1 MTLSDNRQ
9 IILETGR
16 YGEQATAAVTARL
29 GDTLVFAAVS
39 VGRENP
45 EIDYLPL
52 MVEYQEKLYAGG
64 KIKGSR
70 WVKREGRSSDEAIL
84 TSRLIDRS
92 IRPLFPKSF
101 RREIQIIITT
111 LSVDGENDPDMTAII
126 ATAAA
131 LSISGLPFAGP
142 VGSVR
147 IGYVSQNGTGT
158 FVANPTHQDR
168 QYSDLDLIVSGTK
181 DGIHMVEAGANQV
194 SETIVLSGMKF
205 AEGEINRIIAGISEL
220 KQKVGTK
227 DMKFTLPDETEM
239 VKISKVLKKKYI
251 KELLEAIKGMATKE
265 SDSDINELVTAISE
279 KEGIIDPILASAAL
293 NKAIYQLIREQIVD
307 KSIRPDGRKLD
318 EIRQITVRVG
328 ELPRTHGSAMFQRG
342 STQALSIVTLA
353 SPASGQL
360 LESPESEVVKHYIHH
375 YNMPPFSIGETGRLG
390 WPSRREI
397 GHGALA
403 ERALVP
409 VIPSKTQF
417 PYTIRVVSEI
427 MSGNG
432 STSMASVCGSTLA
445 LMDAGVPIL
454 APVAGIAMG
463 LIIENDK
470 TAILSDIIGLEDFKG
485 DMDFKVAGTEKGIT
499 AMQMDVKVKGIS
511 FEILEKALAQAKDG
525 RMFILGKMI
534 AMQPSPNLKISKFAP
549 KISVVQ
555 IDPEKIG
562 GIIGPGGKIIRR
574 IIAETGAQVDVED
587 DGTVTISGTDEAGVQ
602 KAIDWVKGLT
612 EEAEIGKEYDGKI
625 VRIVPFGVFV
635 NILPGKDGLIHIS
648 KLATGYLNHPED
660 VVKEGD
666 NLKVK
671 VAEVDDQDRINLVPV
686 TPLTAPAGQ
695 NMPSGRRPA
704 GSTPSGGYFGGGDR
718 RPDSNFRRRESFGD
732 QRRGRSGYDRGR

>member
-1 MTLSDNRQ
+1 VILNSTITLSDGRQ

-16 YGEQATAAVTARL
+16 YAQQATAAVTARM
-29 GDTLVFAAVS
+29 GDTLVFAAVTA
-39 VGRENP
+39 GRENP

-64 KIKGSR
+64 KMKGSR
-70 WVKREGRSSDEAIL
+70 WVKREGRASDEAIL

-126 ATAAA
+126 ATTAA

-142 VGSVR
+142 VGSARV
-147 IGYVSQNGTGT
+147 GYISKDGKNT
-158 FVANPTHQDR
+158 FVANPTHADR
-168 QYSDLDLIVSGTK
+168 QNSDLDLVVSGTSG
-181 DGIHMVEAGANQV
+181 GIHMLEAGANQV
-194 SETIVLSGMKF
+194 SEATILDGMKF
-205 AEGEINRIIAGISEL
+205 AQGEINKIIEGISEL
-220 KQKVGTK
+220 KTKVGTK
-227 DMKFTLPDETEM
+227 DIKFTLPDETEILKTA
-239 VKISKVLKKKYI
+239 KIIKKKYL
-251 KELLEAIKGMATKE
+251 KELSEAIKGMATKE
-265 SDSDINELVTAISE
+265 SDSDTKELVTAISE
-279 KEGIIDPILASAAL
+279 KEGITDPVLAATAL

-307 KSIRPDGRKLD
+307 KAIRPDGRKLD
-318 EIRQITVRVG
+318 EIRQITVKVG

-342 STQALSIVTLA
+342 STQALTIVTLA
-353 SPASGQL
+353 SPANGQL
-360 LESPESEVVKHYIHH
+360 LESPESEETKHYIHH
-375 YNMPPFSIGETGRLG
+375 YNMPPFSVGETGRLG

-403 ERALVP
+403 ERALFP
-409 VIPSKTQF
+409 VIPSRTQF

-432 STSMASVCGSTLA
+432 STSMASTCGSTLA

-463 LIIENDK
+463 LIIEDGK

-485 DMDFKVAGTEKGIT
+485 DMDFKVAGTEKGVT
-499 AMQMDVKVKGIS
+499 AMQMDIKVKGLS
-511 FEILEKALAQAKDG
+511 FEIMEKALAQAKDG
-525 RMFILGKMI
+525 RLFILGKMV
-534 AMQPSPNLKISKFAP
+534 AVQPTPNPKISKYAP

-587 DGTVTISGTDEAGVQ
+587 DGMVTISGTDEAGVQ

-612 EEAEIGKEYDGKI
+612 EEAEIGKEYDGEI

-635 NILPGKDGLIHIS
+635 NILPGKDGLVHIS
-648 KLATGYLNHPED
+648 KLATGFLNHPED

-666 NLKVK
+666 KLKVK
-671 VAEVDDQDRINLVPV
+671 VTEVDDQGRVNLVPV
-686 TPLTAPAGQ
+686 TPLVAPAGSAQ
-695 NMPSGRRPA
+695 PSGY
-704 GSTPSGGYFGGGDR
+704 SSGGDR
-718 RPDSNFRRRESFGD
+718 SPDSGFRRRESFSD
-732 QRRGRSGYDRGR
+732 DRRGPRKPYRDRGR

>member
-1 MTLSDNRQ
+1 MILNTTITLSDNRQ
-9 IILETGR
+9 IILETGK

-29 GDTLVFAAVS
+29 GDTLVFAAVTA
-39 VGRENP
+39 GRENP

-70 WVKREGRSSDEAIL
+70 WVKREGRSSDDAIL

-92 IRPLFPKSF
+92 VRPLFPKSF

-126 ATAAA
+126 AVTAA

-147 IGYVSQNGTGT
+147 VGYVSQNGNGT

-194 SETIVLSGMKF
+194 SETTVLSGMKF
-205 AEGEINRIIAGISEL
+205 AQDEINRIIAGISEL
-220 KQKVGTK
+220 KEKVGTA
-227 DMKFTLPDETEM
+227 DMKFVSPDETEM
-239 VKISKVLKKKYI
+239 IKISKVLKKKYA
-251 KELLEAIKGMATKE
+251 KEFSEAIKGMATKE
-265 SDSDINELVTAISE
+265 SDSDTKELVATISE
-279 KEGIIDPILASAAL
+279 KEGITDPKLITEAM
-293 NKAIYQLIREQIVD
+293 NKAIAQLIREQIVD
-307 KSIRPDGRKLD
+307 KGVRPDGRKLD
-318 EIRQITVRVG
+318 EIRTITCRVS

-353 SPASGQL
+353 SPANGQL
-360 LESPESEVVKHYIHH
+360 LESPESEITKYYIHH
-375 YNMPPFSIGETGRLG
+375 YNMPPFSVGETGRLG

-409 VIPSKTQF
+409 VIPPKTQF

-463 LIIENDK
+463 LIVENDK

-511 FEILEKALAQAKDG
+511 FEILEKALAQAKTG
-525 RMFILGKMI
+525 RMFILGKMV
-534 AMQPSPNLKISKFAP
+534 AVQPTPNSKISKFAP

-587 DGTVTISGTDEAGVQ
+587 DGMVTISGTDEAGVQ

-612 EEAEIGKEYDGKI
+612 EEAEIGKEYDGEI

-635 NILPGKDGLIHIS
+635 NILPGKDGLVHIS

-666 NLKVK
+666 KLKVK
-671 VAEVDDQDRINLVPV
+671 VAEVDDQGRINLVPV
-686 TPLTAPAGQ
+686 TPLTAPAGSA
-695 NMPSGRRPA
+695 PSN
-704 GSTPSGGYFGGGDR
+704 GYSGGGDR
-718 RPDSNFRRRESFGD
+718 RPDSGFRRRESFSD
-732 QRRGRSGYDRGR
+732 DRRSPRKPYRDRGR

>member
-1 MTLSDNRQ
+1 MILNNTITLSDNRQ

-16 YGEQATAAVTARL
+16 YAQQATAAVTARL
-29 GDTLVFAAVS
+29 GDTLVFAAVTA
-39 VGRENP
+39 GRENP

-70 WVKREGRSSDEAIL
+70 WVKREGRSSDDAIL

-111 LSVDGENDPDMTAII
+111 LSVDGENDPDMTAIV
-126 ATAAA
+126 AVTAA

-147 IGYVSQNGTGT
+147 IGYVSQNGNGT

-194 SETIVLSGMKF
+194 PEATVLSGMKF
-205 AEGEINRIIAGISEL
+205 AHDEINRIITGISEL
-220 KQKVGTK
+220 KEKVGTK
-227 DMKFTLPDETEM
+227 DMKFVSPDETEM
-239 VKISKVLKKKYI
+239 IKISKVLKKKYA
-251 KELLEAIKGMATKE
+251 KEFSEAIKGMATKE
-265 SDSDINELVTAISE
+265 SDSDTNELITAISE
-279 KEGIIDPILASAAL
+279 KEGITDPKLTATAI
-293 NKAIYQLIREQIVD
+293 NKAIAQLIREQILD
-307 KSIRPDGRKLD
+307 KGIRPDGRKLD
-318 EIRQITVRVG
+318 EIRTITCRVG

-353 SPASGQL
+353 SPANGQL
-360 LESPESEVVKHYIHH
+360 LESPESGITKYYIHH
-375 YNMPPFSIGETGRLG
+375 YNMPPFSVGETGRLG

-403 ERALVP
+403 ERALIP
-409 VIPSKTQF
+409 VIPGKTQF

-463 LIIENDK
+463 LIIEDGK

-499 AMQMDVKVKGIS
+499 AMQMDIKVKGLS
-511 FEILEKALAQAKDG
+511 FEIMEKALAQAKDG
-525 RMFILGKMI
+525 RLFILGKMV
-534 AMQPSPNLKISKFAP
+534 AVQPVPNPKISKFAP

-587 DGTVTISGTDEAGVQ
+587 DGMVTISGTDEAGVQ

-612 EEAEIGKEYDGKI
+612 EEAEIGKEYDGEI

-635 NILPGKDGLIHIS
+635 NILPGKDGLVHIS
-648 KLATGYLNHPED
+648 KLATGFLNHPED

-666 NLKVK
+666 KLKVK
-671 VAEVDDQDRINLVPV
+671 VAEVDDQGRVNLVPV
-686 TPLTAPAGQ
+686 TPLVA
-695 NMPSGRRPA
+695 PA
-704 GSTPSGGYFGGGDR
+704 GSTQPGGYSGSGDR
-718 RPDSNFRRRESFGD
+718 RADSGFRRRESFSD
-732 QRRGRSGYDRGR
+732 DRRGSRKPYRNRGR

>member
-1 MTLSDNRQ
+1 MILNSTITLSDGRQ
-9 IILETGR
+9 IVLETGR
-16 YGEQATAAVTARL
+16 YAQQATAAVTARM
-29 GDTLVFAAVS
+29 GDTLVFAAVTA
-39 VGRENP
+39 GRENP

-64 KIKGSR
+64 KMKGSR
-70 WVKREGRSSDEAIL
+70 WVKREGRASDEAIL

-92 IRPLFPKSF
+92 IRPLFPKTF

-111 LSVDGENDPDMTAII
+111 LSVDGENDPDMAAII
-126 ATAAA
+126 ATTAA

-142 VGSVR
+142 VGSIRV
-147 IGYVSQNGTGT
+147 GYVSQNGAAGT

-168 QYSDLDLIVSGTK
+168 QYSDLDLVVSGTSG
-181 DGIHMVEAGANQV
+181 GIHMLEAGANQV
-194 SETIVLSGMKF
+194 SEETILSGMKF
-205 AEGEINRIIAGISEL
+205 AQDEINKMIEGISEL
-220 KQKVGTK
+220 KTKVGAK
-227 DMKFTLPDETEM
+227 EIKFTLPDDTEILKTA
-239 VKISKVLKKKYI
+239 KIIKKKYV
-251 KELLEAIKGMATKE
+251 KELSEAIKGMATKE
-265 SDSDINELVTAISE
+265 SDSDTKELVTAISE
-279 KEGIIDPILASAAL
+279 KEGITDPVLAASAL

-307 KSIRPDGRKLD
+307 KAIRPDGRKLD

-342 STQALSIVTLA
+342 STQALTIVTLA
-353 SPASGQL
+353 SPANGQL
-360 LESPESEVVKHYIHH
+360 LESPESEETKHYIHH
-375 YNMPPFSIGETGRLG
+375 YNMPPFSVGETGRLG

-403 ERALVP
+403 ERALFP

-432 STSMASVCGSTLA
+432 STSMASTCGSTLA

-463 LIIENDK
+463 LIIEDGK

-485 DMDFKVAGTEKGIT
+485 DMDFKVAGTEKGVT
-499 AMQMDVKVKGIS
+499 AMQMDIKVKGLS
-511 FEILEKALAQAKDG
+511 FEIMEKALAQAKDG
-525 RMFILGKMI
+525 RLFILGKMVTV
-534 AMQPSPNLKISKFAP
+534 QPTPNQKISKYAP

-587 DGTVTISGTDEAGVQ
+587 DGMVTISGTDETGVQ

-612 EEAEIGKEYDGKI
+612 EEAEIGKEYDGEI

-635 NILPGKDGLIHIS
+635 NILPGKDGLVHIS
-648 KLATGYLNHPED
+648 KLATGFLNHPED

-666 NLKVK
+666 KLKVK
-671 VAEVDDQDRINLVPV
+671 VAEVDDQGRVNLVPV
-686 TPLTAPAGQ
+686 TPLVAPAGTAQ
-695 NMPSGRRPA
+695 PSGYS
-704 GSTPSGGYFGGGDR
+704 GSGDR
-718 RPDSNFRRRESFGD
+718 RPDSGFRRRESFSD
-732 QRRGRSGYDRGR
+732 DRRGPRKPYRDRGR

>member
-1 MTLSDNRQ
+1 MILNSTITLSDNRQ

-29 GDTLVFAAVS
+29 GDTLVFAAVTA
-39 VGRENP
+39 GRENP

-70 WVKREGRSSDEAIL
+70 WVKREGRSSDDAIL

-111 LSVDGENDPDMTAII
+111 LSVDGENDPDMTAIV
-126 ATAAA
+126 AVTAA

-147 IGYVSQNGTGT
+147 VGYVSQNGNGT

-168 QYSDLDLIVSGTK
+168 QYSDLDLIVSGTSG
-181 DGIHMVEAGANQV
+181 GIHMVEAGANQV
-194 SETIVLSGMKF
+194 SEATVLSGMKF
-205 AEGEINRIIAGISEL
+205 AQNEINLIIAGISEL
-220 KQKVGTK
+220 KQKVGTT
-227 DMKFTLPDETEM
+227 DMKFVSPDETEM
-239 VKISKVLKKKYI
+239 IKISKVLKKKYA
-251 KELLEAIKGMATKE
+251 KEFSEAIKGMATKE
-265 SDSDINELVTAISE
+265 SDSDTNELVTAISE
-279 KEGIIDPILASAAL
+279 KEGITDPKLTTAAM
-293 NKAIYQLIREQIVD
+293 NKAIAQLIREQIVD
-307 KSIRPDGRKLD
+307 KGIRPDGRKLD
-318 EIRQITVRVG
+318 EIRTITCRVG

-342 STQALSIVTLA
+342 NTQALTIVTLA

-360 LESPESEVVKHYIHH
+360 LESPESEITKYYIHH
-375 YNMPPFSIGETGRLG
+375 YNMPPFSVGETGRLG

-409 VIPSKTQF
+409 VIPPKNQF

-445 LMDAGVPIL
+445 LMDAGVPIS

-511 FEILEKALAQAKDG
+511 FEILEKALTQAKAG
-525 RMFILGKMI
+525 RLFILGKMV
-534 AMQPSPNLKISKFAP
+534 AVQPTPNSKISKFAP

-574 IIAETGAQVDVED
+574 IIAETA
-587 DGTVTISGTDEAGVQ
+587 
-602 KAIDWVKGLT
+602 LH
-612 EEAEIGKEYDGKI
+612 AEV
-625 VRIVPFGVFV
+625 VRIEYLDHRG
-635 NILPGKDGLIHIS
+635 IS
-648 KLATGYLNHPED
+648 LAVG
-660 VVKEGD
+660 
-666 NLKVK
+666 
-671 VAEVDDQDRINLVPV
+671 VDDAAIVLLMLLAQ
-686 TPLTAPAGQ
+686 
-695 NMPSGRRPA
+695 
-704 GSTPSGGYFGGGDR
+704 
-718 RPDSNFRRRESFGD
+718 
-732 QRRGRSGYDRGR
+732 

>member
-1 MTLSDNRQ
+1 
-9 IILETGR
+9 
-16 YGEQATAAVTARL
+16 
-29 GDTLVFAAVS
+29 
-39 VGRENP
+39 
-45 EIDYLPL
+45 
-52 MVEYQEKLYAGG
+52 
-64 KIKGSR
+64 
-70 WVKREGRSSDEAIL
+70 
-84 TSRLIDRS
+84 
-92 IRPLFPKSF
+92 
-101 RREIQIIITT
+101 
-111 LSVDGENDPDMTAII
+111 
-126 ATAAA
+126 
-131 LSISGLPFAGP
+131 
-142 VGSVR
+142 
-147 IGYVSQNGTGT
+147 
-158 FVANPTHQDR
+158 
-168 QYSDLDLIVSGTK
+168 
-181 DGIHMVEAGANQV
+181 
-194 SETIVLSGMKF
+194 
-205 AEGEINRIIAGISEL
+205 
-220 KQKVGTK
+220 
-227 DMKFTLPDETEM
+227 
-239 VKISKVLKKKYI
+239 
-251 KELLEAIKGMATKE
+251 
-265 SDSDINELVTAISE
+265 
-279 KEGIIDPILASAAL
+279 
-293 NKAIYQLIREQIVD
+293 
-307 KSIRPDGRKLD
+307 
-318 EIRQITVRVG
+318 
-328 ELPRTHGSAMFQRG
+328 MFQRG

-353 SPASGQL
+353 SPANGQL
-360 LESPESEVVKHYIHH
+360 LESPESEITKYYIHH
-375 YNMPPFSIGETGRLG
+375 YNMPPFSVGETGRLG

-409 VIPSKTQF
+409 VIPPITQF

-445 LMDAGVPIL
+445 LMDAGVPIS

-463 LIIENDK
+463 LIVENDK

-511 FEILEKALAQAKDG
+511 FEILEKALAQAKTG
-525 RMFILGKMI
+525 RLFILGKMMAI
-534 AMQPSPNLKISKFAP
+534 QPTSNPKISKFAP

-587 DGTVTISGTDEAGVQ
+587 DGMVTISGTDEAGVQ

-612 EEAEIGKEYDGKI
+612 EEAEIGKEYDGEI

-635 NILPGKDGLIHIS
+635 NILPGKDGLVHIS

-666 NLKVK
+666 KLKVK
-671 VAEVDDQDRINLVPV
+671 VAEVDDQGRINLVPV
-686 TPLTAPAGQ
+686 TPLVAPAGSAQ
-695 NMPSGRRPA
+695 P
-704 GSTPSGGYFGGGDR
+704 TGYSGGGDR

>member
-1 MTLSDNRQ
+1 MILNTAITLSDNRQ

-29 GDTLVFAAVS
+29 GDTLVFAAVTA
-39 VGRENP
+39 GRENP

-70 WVKREGRSSDEAIL
+70 WVKREGRSSDDAIL

-111 LSVDGENDPDMTAII
+111 LSVDGENDPDMTAIV
-126 ATAAA
+126 AVTAA

-147 IGYVSQNGTGT
+147 VGYVPQNGSGT

-168 QYSDLDLIVSGTK
+168 QYSDLDLIVSGTLG
-181 DGIHMVEAGANQV
+181 GIHMVEAGANQV
-194 SETIVLSGMKF
+194 SETTVLSGMKF
-205 AEGEINRIIAGISEL
+205 AQGEINRIIAGISEL
-220 KQKVGTK
+220 KEKVGTA
-227 DMKFTLPDETEM
+227 DMKFVSADETEM
-239 VKISKVLKKKYI
+239 IKISKVLKKKYA
-251 KELLEAIKGMATKE
+251 KEFSEAIKGMATKE
-265 SDSDINELVTAISE
+265 SDSDTNELVTAISE
-279 KEGIIDPILASAAL
+279 KEGITDPKLTTAAM
-293 NKAIYQLIREQIVD
+293 NKAIAQLIREQIVD
-307 KSIRPDGRKLD
+307 KGVRPDGRKLD
-318 EIRQITVRVG
+318 EIRPITCRVG

-353 SPASGQL
+353 SPANGQL
-360 LESPESEVVKHYIHH
+360 LESPESEITKYYFHH
-375 YNMPPFSIGETGRLG
+375 YNMPPFSVGETGRLG

-409 VIPSKTQF
+409 VIPGKTQF

-445 LMDAGVPIL
+445 LMDAGVPIS

-463 LIIENDK
+463 LIVENDK

-499 AMQMDVKVKGIS
+499 AMQMDVKIKGIS
-511 FEILEKALAQAKDG
+511 FEILEKALAQAKTG
-525 RMFILGKMI
+525 RIFILGKMT
-534 AMQPSPNLKISKFAP
+534 AVQSVPNPKISKFAP

-587 DGTVTISGTDEAGVQ
+587 DGMVTISGTDEAGVQ

-612 EEAEIGKEYDGKI
+612 EEAEIGKEYDGEI

-635 NILPGKDGLIHIS
+635 NILPGKDGLVHIS

-666 NLKVK
+666 KLKVR
-671 VAEVDDQDRINLVPV
+671 VAEVDDQGRINLVPV
-686 TPLTAPAGQ
+686 TPLVAPAGSAQ
-695 NMPSGRRPA
+695 ASGY
-704 GSTPSGGYFGGGDR
+704 SGMGDR
-718 RPDSNFRRRESFGD
+718 RPDSNFRRRESFSD
-732 QRRGRSGYDRGR
+732 DRRGPRKTYRDRGR

>member
-1 MTLSDNRQ
+1 VILNTTITLSDNRQ
-9 IILETGR
+9 IILETGK

-29 GDTLVFAAVS
+29 GDTLVFAAVTA
-39 VGRENP
+39 GRENP

-70 WVKREGRSSDEAIL
+70 WVKREGRSSDDAIL

-92 IRPLFPKSF
+92 VRPLFPKSF

-126 ATAAA
+126 AVTAA

-147 IGYVSQNGTGT
+147 VGYVSQNGNGT

-194 SETIVLSGMKF
+194 SETTVLSGMKF
-205 AEGEINRIIAGISEL
+205 AQDEINRIIAGISEL
-220 KQKVGTK
+220 KEKVGTA
-227 DMKFTLPDETEM
+227 DMKFVSPDETEM
-239 VKISKVLKKKYI
+239 IKISKVLKKKYA
-251 KELLEAIKGMATKE
+251 KEFSEAIKGMATKE
-265 SDSDINELVTAISE
+265 SDSDTKELVATISE
-279 KEGIIDPILASAAL
+279 KEGITDPKLITEAM
-293 NKAIYQLIREQIVD
+293 NKAIAQLIREQIVD
-307 KSIRPDGRKLD
+307 KGVRPDGRKLD
-318 EIRQITVRVG
+318 EIRTITCRVS

-353 SPASGQL
+353 SPANGQL
-360 LESPESEVVKHYIHH
+360 LESPESEITKYYIHH
-375 YNMPPFSIGETGRLG
+375 YNMPPFSVGETGRLG

-409 VIPSKTQF
+409 VIPPKTQF

-463 LIIENDK
+463 LIVENDK

-511 FEILEKALAQAKDG
+511 FEILEKALAQAKTG
-525 RMFILGKMI
+525 RMFILGKMV
-534 AMQPSPNLKISKFAP
+534 AVQPTPNSKISKFAP

-587 DGTVTISGTDEAGVQ
+587 DGMVTISGTDEAGVQ

-612 EEAEIGKEYDGKI
+612 EEAEIGKEYDGEI

-635 NILPGKDGLIHIS
+635 NILPGKDGLVHIS

-666 NLKVK
+666 KLKVK
-671 VAEVDDQDRINLVPV
+671 VAEVDDQGRINLVPV
-686 TPLTAPAGQ
+686 TPLTAPAGSA
-695 NMPSGRRPA
+695 PSN
-704 GSTPSGGYFGGGDR
+704 GYSGGGDR
-718 RPDSNFRRRESFGD
+718 RPDSGFRRRESFSD
-732 QRRGRSGYDRGR
+732 DRRSPRKPYRDRGR

>member
-1 MTLSDNRQ
+1 MILNSTITLSDGRQ
-9 IILETGR
+9 ILLETGR
-16 YGEQATAAVTARL
+16 YAQQATAAVTARM
-29 GDTLVFAAVS
+29 GDTIVFAAVTA
-39 VGRENP
+39 GRENP

-64 KIKGSR
+64 KMKGSR
-70 WVKREGRSSDEAIL
+70 WVKREGRASDEAIL

-126 ATAAA
+126 ATTAA

-142 VGSVR
+142 VGSARV
-147 IGYVSQNGTGT
+147 GYVSKNGTST
-158 FVANPTHQDR
+158 FIANPTHLDR
-168 QYSDLDLIVSGTK
+168 QNSDLDLVVSGTSG
-181 DGIHMVEAGANQV
+181 GIHMLEAGANQV
-194 SETIVLSGMKF
+194 SEETILSGMKF
-205 AEGEINRIIAGISEL
+205 AQGEIDRMIEGISEL
-220 KQKVGTK
+220 KTKVGTK
-227 DMKFTLPDETEM
+227 DIKFTLPDETEILKTA
-239 VKISKVLKKKYI
+239 KIIKKKYL
-251 KELLEAIKGMATKE
+251 KELSEAVKGMATKE
-265 SDSDINELVTAISE
+265 SDSDTKELVTAISE
-279 KEGIIDPILASAAL
+279 KEGITDPALAASAL
-293 NKAIYQLIREQIVD
+293 NKAVYQLIREQILD

-318 EIRQITVRVG
+318 EIRQITVRTG

-342 STQALSIVTLA
+342 STQALTIVTLA
-353 SPASGQL
+353 SPANGQL
-360 LESPESEVVKHYIHH
+360 LESPESEETKHYIHH
-375 YNMPPFSIGETGRLG
+375 YNMPPFSVGETGRLG

-403 ERALVP
+403 ERALFP
-409 VIPSKTQF
+409 VIPSRAQF

-432 STSMASVCGSTLA
+432 STSMASTCGSTLA

-463 LIIENDK
+463 LIIEDGK

-499 AMQMDVKVKGIS
+499 AMQMDIKVKGLS
-511 FEILEKALAQAKDG
+511 FEIMEKALAQAKDG
-525 RMFILGKMI
+525 RLFILGKMV
-534 AMQPSPNLKISKFAP
+534 AVQPTPNPKISKYAP

-587 DGTVTISGTDEAGVQ
+587 DGLVTISGTDEAGVQ

-612 EEAEIGKEYDGKI
+612 EEAEIGKEYDGEI

-635 NILPGKDGLIHIS
+635 NILPGKDGLVHIS
-648 KLATGYLNHPED
+648 KLATGFLNHPED

-666 NLKVK
+666 KLKVK
-671 VAEVDDQDRINLVPV
+671 VAEVDDQGRVNLVPV
-686 TPLTAPAGQ
+686 TPLVAPAGTTQ
-695 NMPSGRRPA
+695 Q
-704 GSTPSGGYFGGGDR
+704 TGGYSGDGDR
-718 RPDSNFRRRESFGD
+718 RPDSGFRRRESFSD
-732 QRRGRSGYDRGR
+732 DRRSPRKPYRDRGR

>member
-1 MTLSDNRQ
+1 MILNTTITLSDNRQ

-29 GDTLVFAAVS
+29 GDTLVFAAVTA
-39 VGRENP
+39 GRENP

-70 WVKREGRSSDEAIL
+70 WVKREGRSSDDAIL

-126 ATAAA
+126 AVTAA

-147 IGYVSQNGTGT
+147 VGYVSQNGNGT

-194 SETIVLSGMKF
+194 SETTVLSGMKF
-205 AEGEINRIIAGISEL
+205 AQNEINLIIAGISEL

-227 DMKFTLPDETEM
+227 DMKFVSADETEM
-239 VKISKVLKKKYI
+239 IKISKVLKKKYA
-251 KELLEAIKGMATKE
+251 KEFSEAIKGMATKE
-265 SDSDINELVTAISE
+265 SDSDTNELVTAISE
-279 KEGIIDPILASAAL
+279 KEGITDPKLTTAAM
-293 NKAIYQLIREQIVD
+293 NKAIAQLIREQIVD
-307 KSIRPDGRKLD
+307 KGIRPDGRKLD
-318 EIRQITVRVG
+318 EIRTISIRVS

-353 SPASGQL
+353 SPANGQL
-360 LESPESEVVKHYIHH
+360 LESPESEITKYYIHH
-375 YNMPPFSIGETGRLG
+375 YNMPPFSVGETGRLG

-445 LMDAGVPIL
+445 LMDAGVPIS

-511 FEILEKALAQAKDG
+511 FEILEKALAQAKTG
-525 RMFILGKMI
+525 RLFILGKMV
-534 AMQPSPNLKISKFAP
+534 AVQPTPNPKISKFAP

-587 DGTVTISGTDEAGVQ
+587 DGMVTISGTDEAGVQ

-612 EEAEIGKEYDGKI
+612 EEAEIGKEYDGEI

-635 NILPGKDGLIHIS
+635 NILPGKDGLVHIS

-666 NLKVK
+666 KLKVK
-671 VAEVDDQDRINLVPV
+671 VAEVDDQGRINLVPV
-686 TPLTAPAGQ
+686 TPLVAPAGSSQ
-695 NMPSGRRPA
+695 PTGY
-704 GSTPSGGYFGGGDR
+704 SGGEDR
-718 RPDSNFRRRESFGD
+718 RPDSGFRRRESFSND
-732 QRRGRSGYDRGR
+732 RRGPRKTYRDRGR

>member
-1 MTLSDNRQ
+1 MILNSTITLSDNRQ

-29 GDTLVFAAVS
+29 GDTLVFAAVTA
-39 VGRENP
+39 GRENP

-70 WVKREGRSSDEAIL
+70 WVKREGRSSDDAIL

-92 IRPLFPKSF
+92 VRPLFPKSF

-126 ATAAA
+126 AVTAA

-147 IGYVSQNGTGT
+147 VGYVSQNGNGT

-194 SETIVLSGMKF
+194 SETTVLSGMKF
-205 AEGEINRIIAGISEL
+205 AQDEINRIIAGISEL
-220 KQKVGTK
+220 KEKVGTA
-227 DMKFTLPDETEM
+227 DMKFVSPDETEM
-239 VKISKVLKKKYI
+239 IKISKVLKKKYA
-251 KELLEAIKGMATKE
+251 KEFSEAIKGMATKE
-265 SDSDINELVTAISE
+265 SDSDTKELVATISE
-279 KEGIIDPILASAAL
+279 KEGITDPKLITEAM
-293 NKAIYQLIREQIVD
+293 NKAIAQLIREQIVD
-307 KSIRPDGRKLD
+307 KGVRPDGRKLD
-318 EIRQITVRVG
+318 EIRTITCRVS

-353 SPASGQL
+353 SPANGQL
-360 LESPESEVVKHYIHH
+360 LESPESEITKYYIHH
-375 YNMPPFSIGETGRLG
+375 YNMPPFSVGETGRLG

-409 VIPSKTQF
+409 VIPPKTQF

-463 LIIENDK
+463 LIVENDK

-511 FEILEKALAQAKDG
+511 FEILEKALAQAKTG
-525 RMFILGKMI
+525 RMFILGKMV
-534 AMQPSPNLKISKFAP
+534 AVQPTPNSKISKFAP

-587 DGTVTISGTDEAGVQ
+587 DGMVTISGTDEAGVQ

-612 EEAEIGKEYDGKI
+612 EEAEIGKEYDGEI

-635 NILPGKDGLIHIS
+635 NILPGKDGLVHIS

-666 NLKVK
+666 KLKVK
-671 VAEVDDQDRINLVPV
+671 VAEVDDQGRINLVPV
-686 TPLTAPAGQ
+686 TPLTAPAGSA
-695 NMPSGRRPA
+695 PSN
-704 GSTPSGGYFGGGDR
+704 GYSGGGDR
-718 RPDSNFRRRESFGD
+718 RPDSGFRRRESFSD
-732 QRRGRSGYDRGR
+732 DRRSPRKPYRDRGR